1 MPKDINR
8 NQYLKRINEIIG
20 NLKKQ
25 KADIKSILEEIRT
38 IQQDTDGLVKEI
50 KKIDVDVEEFIFNEA
65 KKDKVAKEIY
75 KEINQLKEDFDKLTT
90 NIQEQNKLKASIRE
104 SETKCEDFRI
114 KYKNGVEIQKLVED
128 LDGIKN
134 ENAGIQQQIAQMG
147 GR

>member
-134 ENAGIQQQIAQMG
+134 ENAGI
-147 GR
+147 